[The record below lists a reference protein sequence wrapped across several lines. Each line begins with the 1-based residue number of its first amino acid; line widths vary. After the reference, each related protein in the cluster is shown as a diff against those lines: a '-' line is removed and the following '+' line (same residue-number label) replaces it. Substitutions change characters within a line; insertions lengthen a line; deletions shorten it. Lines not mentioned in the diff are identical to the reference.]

1 MLIFDAHIDTLSLL
15 LTSSRISRPRQTLAG
30 AEGHVNLEY
39 LRQGNIGAQFWAA
52 FVHPRS
58 YNGLAL
64 HDTLEKIDFFW
75 TMLDDYP
82 DYLTFA
88 GSAQDIRAAQATGR
102 LACLLAVEGGEAL
115 EGKLAHL
122 RNLYRLGVR
131 LLTLTWNF
139 RNDLGAG
146 QMEGPEGGGLSRF
159 GLEVVEEMNRL
170 GMLIDVSH
178 LNEPGFWDVIEASS
192 SPVIASHSN
201 AKALCDH
208 PRNLTDEQI
217 RAIADGG
224 GVIGV
229 NFCTAFLTSSGAATL
244 DDVLNHIDYL
254 VKVGGIETVGL
265 GSDFDGITETPI
277 GLENCSRTLILADG
291 LNGRGYSVD
300 AIEKIMGGNL
310 LRLCANVLG

>member
-102 LACLLAVEGGEAL
+102 WRVCWQLRAVKRWRANSPISAISIGWEC
-115 EGKLAHL
+115 
-122 RNLYRLGVR
+122 
-131 LLTLTWNF
+131 
-139 RNDLGAG
+139 
-146 QMEGPEGGGLSRF
+146 
-159 GLEVVEEMNRL
+159 
-170 GMLIDVSH
+170 
-178 LNEPGFWDVIEASS
+178 GF
-192 SPVIASHSN
+192 
-201 AKALCDH
+201 
-208 PRNLTDEQI
+208 
-217 RAIADGG
+217 
-224 GVIGV
+224 
-229 NFCTAFLTSSGAATL
+229 
-244 DDVLNHIDYL
+244 
-254 VKVGGIETVGL
+254 
-265 GSDFDGITETPI
+265 
-277 GLENCSRTLILADG
+277 
-291 LNGRGYSVD
+291 
-300 AIEKIMGGNL
+300 
-310 LRLCANVLG
+310 

>member
-1 MLIFDAHIDTLSLL
+1 
-15 LTSSRISRPRQTLAG
+15 
-30 AEGHVNLEY
+30 
-39 LRQGNIGAQFWAA
+39 
-52 FVHPRS
+52 
-58 YNGLAL
+58 
-64 HDTLEKIDFFW
+64 
-75 TMLDDYP
+75 
-82 DYLTFA
+82 
-88 GSAQDIRAAQATGR
+88 
-102 LACLLAVEGGEAL
+102 
-115 EGKLAHL
+115 
-122 RNLYRLGVR
+122 
-131 LLTLTWNF
+131 
-139 RNDLGAG
+139 
-146 QMEGPEGGGLSRF
+146 MEGPEGGGLSRF